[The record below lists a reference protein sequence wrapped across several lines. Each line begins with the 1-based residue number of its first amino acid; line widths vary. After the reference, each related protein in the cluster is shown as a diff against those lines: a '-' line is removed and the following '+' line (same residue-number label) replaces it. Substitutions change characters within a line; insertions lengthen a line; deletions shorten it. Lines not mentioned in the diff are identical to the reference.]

1 MRLSAAVP
9 VDAPSPRCLSGR
21 PASPRAA
28 LAAALAGVVGLAGC
42 ASLQSSDSLFG
53 VITPYR
59 IEIVQGNVV
68 TREQA
73 EAVKPGM
80 SRAQVRDILG
90 SPLLTD
96 IFHGDRWDYVFTI
109 RRQGAEPQRR
119 SIVAYFDGD
128 RLLRMEA
135 PELPSEREFVA
146 AIDTAKT
153 ARTPP
158 SLTLTEE
165 QIRALPAPAP
175 APAASSAEA
184 PAAPPARSYPPLEPR
199 G

>member
-1 MRLSAAVP
+1 MPRPALP
-9 VDAPSPRCLSGR
+9 V

-28 LAAALAGVVGLAGC
+28 PARRAAAAVLATAVALGMAGC

-53 VITPYR
+53 VVTPYR
-59 IEIVQGNVV
+59 IEVVQGNVV

-96 IFHGDRWDYVFTI
+96 IFHADRWDYVFTI

-119 SIVAYFDGD
+119 SVVVRFEGD
-128 RLLRMEA
+128 SLASMEA
-135 PELPSEREFVA
+135 PELPAERDFVD
-146 AIDTAKT
+146 AIDTS
-153 ARTPP
+153 RTRRTVPA
-158 SLTLTEE
+158 LTLTEE
-165 QIRALPAPAP
+165 QLKALPAPAA
-175 APAASSAEA
+175 APAAAA
-184 PAAPPARSYPPLEPR
+184 PAAAAPARRYPPLEPR

>member
-1 MRLSAAVP
+1 MPAAAIAVM
-9 VDAPSPRCLSGR
+9 
-21 PASPRAA
+21 
-28 LAAALAGVVGLAGC
+28 LAALAGC

-73 EAVKPGM
+73 EAVKTGM

-119 SIVAYFDGD
+119 SIVLFFDGD

-135 PELPSEREFVA
+135 PDLPSEREFVA
-146 AIDTAKT
+146 TIDTAKT
-153 ARTPP
+153 PRTPP
-158 SLTLTEE
+158 NLMLTEE
-165 QIRALPAPAP
+165 QIKALPAPA
-175 APAASSAEA
+175 ASAASSAEG